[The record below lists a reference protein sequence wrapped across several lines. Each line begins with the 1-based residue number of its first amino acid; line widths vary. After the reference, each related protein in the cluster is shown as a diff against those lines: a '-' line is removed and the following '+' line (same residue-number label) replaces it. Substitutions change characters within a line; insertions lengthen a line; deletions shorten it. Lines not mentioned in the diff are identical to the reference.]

1 MARVYNDKRSY
12 LDNRLQFQNLSRNA
26 GVILKPFGVKLN
38 FRGLV
43 DTLVGYMKADDMT
56 PTPELEEMIRDLN
69 CWVDYLGEVRILVSY
84 YKEFFE
90 IKGDSTIDEKV
101 MMDSKNKAY
110 VLKKYENS
118 IYHQEKTFIKAYKDL
133 EFQYHERVKKY
144 MRFTGDE

>member
-1 MARVYNDKRSY
+1 MAKVYNDKRSY

-26 GVILKPFGVKLN
+26 GAILKPYGIRLTFE
-38 FRGLV
+38 GLV
-43 DTLVGYMKADDMT
+43 NTMVGYMRADEMT

-69 CWVDYLGEVRILVSY
+69 CWVDYLGEVRVLVSY

-90 IKGDSTIDEKV
+90 IIGDSTPDENK
-101 MMDSKNKAY
+101 MKDSKNKAY
-110 VLKKYENS
+110 VLKKYES
-118 IYHQEKTFIKAYKDL
+118 AIYHQEKTFIKAYKDL